1 MNIPNEIRRKMSF
14 PLPIERVWQAIST
27 PQGLSRWFSD
37 QVELDENGQDLALTW
52 DDYGTVSAR
61 IEASEPPRRFAFR
74 WGAHGYQSGQPYTD
88 ENSTLVT
95 FFLSETP
102 DGTDLTLSETGFAEL
117 APEQRRGSFEDN
129 SGGWTKELDHL
140 QAYLASLETA

>member
-1 MNIPNEIRRKMSF
+1 MKTPNEIRRKMSF
-14 PLPIERVWQAIST
+14 SLPIERVWQAIST
-27 PQGLSRWFSD
+27 PQGLSHWFSD
-37 QVELDENGQDLALTW
+37 QVEPDESGQGMLFTW
-52 DDYGTVSAR
+52 DDYGTVRAQVK
-61 IEASEPPRRFAFR
+61 ASEPPRHFAFR
-74 WGAHGYQSGQPYTD
+74 WGAHGYQSGEPFTD

-102 DGTDLTLSETGFAEL
+102 EGTDLTLSETGFAGL
-117 APEQRRGSFEDN
+117 APEHRQGSFEDN